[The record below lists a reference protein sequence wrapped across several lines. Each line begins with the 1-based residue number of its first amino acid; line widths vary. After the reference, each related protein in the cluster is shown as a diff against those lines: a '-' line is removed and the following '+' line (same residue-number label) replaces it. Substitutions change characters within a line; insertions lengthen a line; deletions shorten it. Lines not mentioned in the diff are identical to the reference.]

1 MNHGLFGATLALA
14 MLAGAAA
21 RADTELADKATG
33 AVYVLTAGEDGAAVL
48 ASKADGEMD
57 SYKLTANCYAEH
69 PIYGL
74 GAWQA
79 VEGGWRIMVGGTQIV
94 SFNGATPLDNPA
106 CVPQ

>member
-1 MNHGLFGATLALA
+1 MKPSALT
-14 MLAGAAA
+14 MLGAALMA
-21 RADTELADKATG
+21 PAAAFADGELADKATG
-33 AVYVLTAGEDGAAVL
+33 AVYVLTTGADGNAVL

-57 SYKLTANCYAEH
+57 SYKLSPKCYAEH

-94 SFNGATPLDNPA
+94 SFDGAPPLDNPA

>member
-1 MNHGLFGATLALA
+1 MRILIWGLA
-14 MLAGAAA
+14 MAMASPAL
-21 RADTELADKATG
+21 ADTELADKATG
-33 AVYVLTAGEDGAAVL
+33 AVYVLTLRDDGTAVL

-57 SYKLTANCYAEH
+57 SYTLQPKCYAEH

-79 VEGGWRIMVGGTQIV
+79 VEGGWRIMVGGSQIV
-94 SFNGATPLDNPA
+94 SFDGAPPLDNPA